1 MNYIRINNN
10 FINLRHA
17 LHIRVLQSR
26 DSEVVV
32 QVIYPDRME
41 QISLDTHAGEISDKP
56 VINAQVV
63 SGCIFDAI
71 ASCTDAD
78 CENVAA
84 YVEDNLDEDEDY

>member
-17 LHIRVLQSR
+17 MHIRVLQPK

-32 QVIYPDRME
+32 QVFYPDRAE
-41 QISLDTHAGEISDKP
+41 QILLDTHAGEISDKP
-56 VINAQVV
+56 IINAQIV

-71 ASCTDAD
+71 ANSCDAD
-78 CENVAA
+78 CENVAS